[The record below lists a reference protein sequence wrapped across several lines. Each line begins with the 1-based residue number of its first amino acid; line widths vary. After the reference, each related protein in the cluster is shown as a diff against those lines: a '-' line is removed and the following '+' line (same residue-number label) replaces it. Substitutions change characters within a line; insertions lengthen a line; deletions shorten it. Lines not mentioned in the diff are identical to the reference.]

1 MLLEKI
7 IKIVLGLLWLIAL
20 IVATAVALPFGIIFV
35 VVWGAFSMLQWIV
48 TLIVCSSAPHKKR
61 VPTRPY

>member
-20 IVATAVALPFGIIFV
+20 IIATAVALPFGIFFV
-35 VVWGAFSMLQWIV
+35 VVWGVISMLQWIV
-48 TLIVCSSAPHKKR
+48 TLIVRSSAPDKKR